1 MFKCGG
7 FVYNSWIHRYD
18 LSDQSPLMSK
28 IFQRISKVMEIPLYN
43 GYPLTYSRD
52 ISEDIMGHGLLCN
65 IFLKSK
71 TVENE
76 LLYIRQKFVIR

>member
-1 MFKCGG
+1 
-7 FVYNSWIHRYD
+7 
-18 LSDQSPLMSK
+18 
-28 IFQRISKVMEIPLYN
+28 MEIPLYN

-76 LLYIRQKFVIR
+76 LLYIRQKFVIK